1 VIVLIEDVI
10 VDYLTNYAALKAVHG
25 GRCRQGLAKQGWP
38 TPHQTVFLISDPP
51 EMKRLGIPSPRIQIN
66 NFSTK
71 YGEARLMGELT
82 YEALDGFSG
91 TLGGVKVEHGS
102 YEDLNPVYEPETKLW
117 NCQIDFK
124 TIYRR

>member
-1 VIVLIEDVI
+1 LIEDVI

-51 EMKRLGIPSPRIQIN
+51 GMKRLGIPSPRLQID
-66 NFSTK
+66 NFSKK

-82 YEALDGFSG
+82 YEALDGLSG
-91 TLGGVKVEHGS
+91 TLDGVQVVMGV
-102 YEDLNPVYEPETKLW
+102 YEDMSPVYEDETKLW
-117 NCQIDFK
+117 NCSVDVKI
-124 TIYRR
+124 TYRR